1 MECSATRLVWVLGSC
16 HGNLCK
22 RVQCGLSRRGGG
34 MGILCIYRRCS
45 SIGLDKGTAIRS
57 DGNLGCVLSWR
68 LMELRY
74 GEEVEACIW
83 RLNGEQTCFRT
94 GT

>member
-1 MECSATRLVWVLGSC
+1 
-16 HGNLCK
+16 
-22 RVQCGLSRRGGG
+22 

-94 GT
+94 GYLMVLAFQRSKVFEVL